1 MDYNSNL
8 IEEKLEGAKK
18 KNMEQI
24 KSIQSKSIIS
34 DQAVQTR
41 ARNIEAIIVEKIRG
55 VGIRE
60 EQEETR

>member
-34 DQAVQTR
+34 NQSVQTR
-41 ARNIEAIIVEKIRG
+41 AINIEAIIVEKIRG

-60 EQEETR
+60 EQEETS